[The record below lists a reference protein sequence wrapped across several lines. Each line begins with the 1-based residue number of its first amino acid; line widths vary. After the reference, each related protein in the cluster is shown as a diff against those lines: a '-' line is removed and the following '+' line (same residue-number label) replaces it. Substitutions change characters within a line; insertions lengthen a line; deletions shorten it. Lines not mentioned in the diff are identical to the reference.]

1 MNPFLLFVIVAIA
14 FTAGLVLGRRSH
26 GIAIGVGV
34 PGARRVHPVSPV
46 PMRASHNGYSFTDGV
61 RSALSQARKQAS
73 SLGHPYVGAEHI
85 LLGLLHDLSGVPAR
99 VFQRLRIDPAA
110 VRAAIVGSVKPGGTS
125 AGPDLPYTSRA
136 KRVLEMAMTQAR
148 DLSHDYVGTE
158 HLLLGIVVVDGL
170 AAQVLADAGADAES
184 VRRETIAA
192 LLEPDPGPGA
202 D

>member
-1 MNPFLLFVIVAIA
+1 
-14 FTAGLVLGRRSH
+14 
-26 GIAIGVGV
+26 
-34 PGARRVHPVSPV
+34 
-46 PMRASHNGYSFTDGV
+46 
-61 RSALSQARKQAS
+61 
-73 SLGHPYVGAEHI
+73 
-85 LLGLLHDLSGVPAR
+85 
-99 VFQRLRIDPAA
+99 
-110 VRAAIVGSVKPGGTS
+110 
-125 AGPDLPYTSRA
+125 
-136 KRVLEMAMTQAR
+136 MTQAR